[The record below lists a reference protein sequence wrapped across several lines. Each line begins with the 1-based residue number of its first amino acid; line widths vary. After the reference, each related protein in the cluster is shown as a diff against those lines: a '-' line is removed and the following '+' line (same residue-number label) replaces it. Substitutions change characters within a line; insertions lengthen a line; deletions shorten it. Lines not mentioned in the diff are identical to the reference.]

1 MSDFD
6 WLFLLEVSLAGLGS
20 GALLALTGLAFVL
33 IYKATRA
40 VNLAIGEMLMI
51 GAYAFFSFS
60 AGLGLPWWA
69 AIPVALVCGGLLGA
83 VIERAVIRPM
93 LGESAISVLMV
104 TIGLGSVLVGS
115 VELLW
120 GAAPTQLP
128 DFMGNAPVFLGPA
141 YVSRKIVIGFAVA
154 ATVIALFILAF
165 RFWRGGVAL
174 RATATDQGAAYSCG
188 IDVPLVF
195 SMAWVFAGVAAA
207 GAGIL
212 VGAVGGI
219 SPNMGVFGLSA
230 LVVVIVGGLDS
241 VAGALIGG
249 LLVGL
254 IEAWTGTYLGGEFKT
269 LTTFGLLIAVLM
281 VRPYGLFGTV
291 EIERL

>member
-1 MSDFD
+1 MSGFD
-6 WLFLLEVSLAGLGS
+6 WLFFLEVSLAGLGS

-33 IYKATRA
+33 IYKATRV

-51 GAYAFFSFS
+51 GAYAFFSFT

-69 AIPVALVCGGLLGA
+69 ALPAALAVGGLLGA
-83 VIERAVIRPM
+83 VVERAVIRPM
-93 LGESAISVLMV
+93 LGESAISVFMV
-104 TIGLGSVLVGS
+104 TIGLGSVLVGV
-115 VELLW
+115 VEIVW

-128 DFMGNAPVFLGPA
+128 DFMGTAPIFLGPA

-154 ATVIALFILAF
+154 ATVIGLFLLGF
-165 RFWRGGVAL
+165 RTWRGGVAL

-188 IDVPLVF
+188 IDVPRVF
-195 SMAWVFAGVAAA
+195 SLAWVFAGMAAA
-207 GAGIL
+207 GAGVL

-219 SPNMGVFGLSA
+219 SPAMGVFGLSA
-230 LVVVIVGGLDS
+230 LVVVIVGGLDTI
-241 VAGALIGG
+241 AGALIGG
-249 LLVGL
+249 ILVGL
-254 IEAWTGTYLGGEFKT
+254 IEAWAGTYLGGEFKM

>member
-1 MSDFD
+1 MTDFD
-6 WLFLLEVSLAGLGS
+6 WLFFAEVSLAGLGS
-20 GALLALTGLAFVL
+20 GALLALIGLAFVL
-33 IYKATRA
+33 IYKATRV

-51 GAYAFFSFS
+51 GASAFFSFT

-69 AIPVALVCGGLLGA
+69 ALPAALAAGGLLGA
-83 VIERAVIRPM
+83 VVERTIIRPM
-93 LGESAISVLMV
+93 LGENAISVFMV
-104 TIGLGSVLVGS
+104 TIGLGSVLVGA

-128 DFMGNAPVFLGPA
+128 EFMGTAPMFIGEA
-141 YVSRKIVIGFAVA
+141 YVSRKIVIGFTVA
-154 ATVIALFILAF
+154 ATAILLFLLAF
-165 RFWRGGVAL
+165 RVSRGGVAL

-188 IDVPLVF
+188 IDVPSVF
-195 SMAWVFAGVAAA
+195 SFAWIFAGVAAA
-207 GAGIL
+207 GAGVL

-219 SPNMGVFGLSA
+219 SPSMGVVGLSA

-241 VAGALIGG
+241 IAGALVGG
-249 LLVGL
+249 VLVGL
-254 IEAWTGTYLGGEFKT
+254 IEAWAGTYLGGEYKM

-281 VRPYGLFGTV
+281 IRPYGLFGTV

>member
-1 MSDFD
+1 MIDFD
-6 WLFLLEVSLAGLGS
+6 WLFFLEVSLAGLGS
-20 GALLALTGLAFVL
+20 GALLALTGLSFVL

-69 AIPVALVCGGLLGA
+69 AIPAALACGGLLGA

-104 TIGLGSVLVGS
+104 TIGLGSVLIGA

-120 GAAPTQLP
+120 GADPAQLP
-128 DFMGNAPVFLGPA
+128 DFMGASPVFLGPA

-154 ATVIALFILAF
+154 ATVITLFILAF

-188 IDVPLVF
+188 IDVPVVF

-219 SPNMGVFGLSA
+219 SPGMGVFGLSA

-241 VAGALIGG
+241 VVGALIGG
-249 LLVGL
+249 VLVGL

-269 LTTFGLLIAVLM
+269 LITFGLLIAVLM

>member
-1 MSDFD
+1 MIDFD
-6 WLFLLEVSLAGLGS
+6 WLFFLEVSLAGLGS
-20 GALLALTGLAFVL
+20 GALLALTGLSFVL

-69 AIPVALVCGGLLGA
+69 AVPAALACGGLLGA

-104 TIGLGSVLVGS
+104 TIGLGSVLIGA

-120 GAAPTQLP
+120 GADPAQLP
-128 DFMGNAPVFLGPA
+128 DFMGTSPVFLGPA

-154 ATVIALFILAF
+154 ATVITLFILAF

-188 IDVPLVF
+188 IDVPVVF

-219 SPNMGVFGLSA
+219 SPGMGVFGLSA

-241 VAGALIGG
+241 VVGALIGG
-249 LLVGL
+249 VLVGL

-269 LTTFGLLIAVLM
+269 LITFGLLIAVLM